1 MENENEIKPVYYD
14 GTKLLS
20 MKDIN
25 NKTPEIYLSTG
36 NRTSGKTTYF
46 NRLAMNRFLKQG
58 KKFGLLYRFNYELDS
73 ISDKFFKDIKSL
85 FFQEWNM
92 VSVSQARGIYHKIYL
107 TKGDIEDKKAERIEE
122 ISRQTKESVNDSVKR
137 VFESQFPNQDEAF
150 RNNMMAGLMS
160 NPDALSKLAT
170 TLPELQKAVDELN
183 KK

>member
-1 MENENEIKPVYYD
+1 MYEALTWVSLIVGIVSIVIAIFAIILSSKSEKAIIDNVNTIKEMMTQFQAERKGFETSMHYF
-14 GTKLLS
+14 LS
-20 MKDIN
+20 EM
-25 NKTPEIYLSTG
+25 
-36 NRTSGKTTYF
+36 
-46 NRLAMNRFLKQG
+46 
-58 KKFGLLYRFNYELDS
+58 
-73 ISDKFFKDIKSL
+73 
-85 FFQEWNM
+85 
-92 VSVSQARGIYHKIYL
+92 
-107 TKGDIEDKKAERIEE
+107 DKKTERIEE

>member
-1 MENENEIKPVYYD
+1 MYEALTWISLIVGIVSIVIAIFAIILSSKSEKAIIDNVNTIKEMMTQFQAERKGFETSMHYF
-14 GTKLLS
+14 LS
-20 MKDIN
+20 EM
-25 NKTPEIYLSTG
+25 
-36 NRTSGKTTYF
+36 
-46 NRLAMNRFLKQG
+46 
-58 KKFGLLYRFNYELDS
+58 
-73 ISDKFFKDIKSL
+73 
-85 FFQEWNM
+85 
-92 VSVSQARGIYHKIYL
+92 
-107 TKGDIEDKKAERIEE
+107 DKKAERIED

>member
-1 MENENEIKPVYYD
+1 MGIVSIVIAIFAIILSSKSEKAIIDNVNTIKEMMTQFQAERKGFETSMHYF
-14 GTKLLS
+14 LS
-20 MKDIN
+20 EM
-25 NKTPEIYLSTG
+25 
-36 NRTSGKTTYF
+36 
-46 NRLAMNRFLKQG
+46 
-58 KKFGLLYRFNYELDS
+58 
-73 ISDKFFKDIKSL
+73 
-85 FFQEWNM
+85 
-92 VSVSQARGIYHKIYL
+92 
-107 TKGDIEDKKAERIEE
+107 DKKAERIED

>member
-1 MENENEIKPVYYD
+1 MYEALTWISLIVGIVSIVIAIFAIVLSSKSEKAIIDNVNTIKEMMTQFQAERKGFETSMHYF
-14 GTKLLS
+14 LS
-20 MKDIN
+20 EM
-25 NKTPEIYLSTG
+25 
-36 NRTSGKTTYF
+36 
-46 NRLAMNRFLKQG
+46 
-58 KKFGLLYRFNYELDS
+58 
-73 ISDKFFKDIKSL
+73 
-85 FFQEWNM
+85 
-92 VSVSQARGIYHKIYL
+92 
-107 TKGDIEDKKAERIEE
+107 DKKAERIEE

>member
-1 MENENEIKPVYYD
+1 MYEALTWISLIMGIVSIVIAIFAIILSSKSEKAIIDNVNTIKEMMTQFQAERKGFETSMHYF
-14 GTKLLS
+14 LS
-20 MKDIN
+20 EM
-25 NKTPEIYLSTG
+25 
-36 NRTSGKTTYF
+36 
-46 NRLAMNRFLKQG
+46 
-58 KKFGLLYRFNYELDS
+58 
-73 ISDKFFKDIKSL
+73 
-85 FFQEWNM
+85 
-92 VSVSQARGIYHKIYL
+92 
-107 TKGDIEDKKAERIEE
+107 DKKAERIEE

>member
-1 MENENEIKPVYYD
+1 MYEALTWISLIVGIVSIVIAIFAIILSSKSEKAIIDNVNTIKEMMTQFQAERKGFETSMHYF
-14 GTKLLS
+14 LS
-20 MKDIN
+20 EM
-25 NKTPEIYLSTG
+25 
-36 NRTSGKTTYF
+36 
-46 NRLAMNRFLKQG
+46 
-58 KKFGLLYRFNYELDS
+58 
-73 ISDKFFKDIKSL
+73 
-85 FFQEWNM
+85 
-92 VSVSQARGIYHKIYL
+92 
-107 TKGDIEDKKAERIEE
+107 DKKAERIEE

>member
-1 MENENEIKPVYYD
+1 MIVGIVSIVIAIFAIILSSKSEKAIIDNVNTIKEMMTQFQAERKGFETSMHYF
-14 GTKLLS
+14 LS
-20 MKDIN
+20 EM
-25 NKTPEIYLSTG
+25 
-36 NRTSGKTTYF
+36 
-46 NRLAMNRFLKQG
+46 
-58 KKFGLLYRFNYELDS
+58 
-73 ISDKFFKDIKSL
+73 
-85 FFQEWNM
+85 
-92 VSVSQARGIYHKIYL
+92 
-107 TKGDIEDKKAERIEE
+107 DKKAERIED